1 MCANVPGLSQ
11 DEIVRIKIG
20 FPFNSNRPVSFGMR
34 ISMSPGKTRLNGVSM
49 QPLRAYAR
57 AEDAFTADL
66 PAGDHRESVV
76 DFGLL
81 SCARARV

>member
-34 ISMSPGKTRLNGVSM
+34 ISMSPGKTRLDS
-49 QPLRAYAR
+49 
-57 AEDAFTADL
+57 
-66 PAGDHRESVV
+66 
-76 DFGLL
+76 
-81 SCARARV
+81 